1 MESNKYLSYLVE
13 EIHTTVVATVD
24 DSGLPVTAA
33 IDMMDAD
40 ENGVYFLTAK
50 GKGFYD
56 RLKKRGALALTG
68 MKGEDTMHCA
78 ALSIRGKVREL
89 GSEFL
94 PRLFEKNPYMNEIYP
109 DAASR
114 NALTVFVIYE
124 GSGEWFDLSK
134 SRLSVPALL
143 LAAQRKCRK
152 VILSQMPASV
162 ASSAIS
168 NALKGAL
175 IFPKSLRSFIRKI
188 VCIAVTA
195 MRSVQPELL

>member
-50 GKGFYD
+50 GKG
-56 RLKKRGALALTG
+56 LT
-68 MKGEDTMHCA
+68 C
-78 ALSIRGKVREL
+78 
-89 GSEFL
+89 
-94 PRLFEKNPYMNEIYP
+94 P
-109 DAASR
+109 
-114 NALTVFVIYE
+114 
-124 GSGEWFDLSK
+124 K

-143 LAAQRKCRK
+143 LAAQRKCGK

-162 ASSAIS
+162 ASSAIP
-168 NALKGAL
+168 NVLKGAL

-188 VCIAVTA
+188 ACIAVTA